1 MVQVMASERKARMEV
16 DDLRQQLQ
24 SRGQDAERK
33 RRGPDEET
41 LRKIRRLED
50 TIAELQK
57 NLSAQKQVGT
67 VHGSSRRICSES
79 VKEIYAEYVQIIT
92 DYNEPFHT
100 FHVSY
105 ICLICVMHS
114 CCTVAKFLIFACLR
128 CDCSAKL

>member
-1 MVQVMASERKARMEV
+1 MASERKVRMEV

-57 NLSAQKQVGT
+57 SLAAQKQV
-67 VHGSSRRICSES
+67 SKSL
-79 VKEIYAEYVQIIT
+79 Q
-92 DYNEPFHT
+92 
-100 FHVSY
+100 
-105 ICLICVMHS
+105 
-114 CCTVAKFLIFACLR
+114 
-128 CDCSAKL
+128 

>member
-1 MVQVMASERKARMEV
+1 MASERKARMEV

-57 NLSAQKQVGT
+57 NLSAQKQVGI
-67 VHGSSRRICSES
+67 VHKSQFIQNMLRNCSVRKS
-79 VKEIYAEYVQIIT
+79 
-92 DYNEPFHT
+92 H
-100 FHVSY
+100 
-105 ICLICVMHS
+105 
-114 CCTVAKFLIFACLR
+114 
-128 CDCSAKL
+128 